1 MKILEAKNLVSGYGD
16 VDILNGVSMYLEEG
30 ERVAII
36 GPNGAGKST
45 LMKTVFGLLN
55 PKRGRVLFKG
65 KDITGLKP
73 DRIVKL
79 GMGYVPQRD
88 NVFPSLTV
96 LENLEMGAYILED
109 KAEIGE
115 ALSTV
120 YNLLP
125 VLQERRKEK
134 AKNLSGGEQQMLA
147 MGRAMM
153 LRPEALLLDEPTAGL
168 APTMVDVLFDKI
180 KDISISGTA
189 VAVVEQNARRAL
201 SMADRGYVLDMGRNR
216 FAGAGKALLDN
227 EEVKRLYLGG

>member
-16 VDILNGVSMYLEEG
+16 IDILNGVSMYLEEG

-45 LMKTVFGLLN
+45 LMKTVFGLLK
-55 PKRGRVLFKG
+55 PKQGRVLFKG
-65 KDITGLKP
+65 RDITGLKP

-96 LENLEMGAYILED
+96 RENLEMGAYILED
-109 KAEIGE
+109 KVEIGE
-115 ALSTV
+115 ALGTV

-147 MGRAMM
+147 IGRAMM

-168 APTMVDVLFDKI
+168 APTMVDALFDKI
-180 KDISISGTA
+180 KDISISGTS
-189 VAVVEQNARRAL
+189 VAIVEQNARKVL
-201 SMADRGYVLDMGRNR
+201 SVADRGYVLDMGRNR
-216 FAGAGKALLDN
+216 FEGAGKALLDN